1 MKMNQLKGSY
11 GVVRLADGCAVKGP
25 TRDQCPNI
33 NREYIAYHR
42 VTRVLDQVC
51 VPLLKKIFISHDDEK
66 RLKFVTEMKFEDAGK
81 DLLTWFRCWLLFDPI
96 EVLFIPLLSEL
107 KYLHNLGILHGD
119 IHPSNICVKID
130 DRGRPKARLIDF
142 GRSVVLRDE
151 KKWTRHLDKRDFW
164 VDPRTGVVSDQFHMP
179 TPDSK
184 EATLD
189 FAYNISGFR
198 DPMAVIALVANES
211 HDFPEGLMLGPVD
224 DVYGLG
230 ICIVYALTLFLD
242 TPTDWDMLNT
252 VSTRERFDDKLC
264 VLCHILERNPAWNS
278 SFFIGLHERVTPESR
293 NSEDKIKFKASC
305 SAIEIRLQ
313 NLYTLYLHFFDYLKE
328 VYDSETSDLVKA
340 CVHPDRH
347 HRYCHT
353 PSTKRRRIDKEEV
366 IRAGAIETMV
376 ENGSIIH
383 VTVGNCW
390 IMTGVIGSGKIKW
403 WQMADGMMMRKKRG
417 VRVLKLFIE
426 EACKLDRKLQKDKC
440 RDWPFE
446 FDLQKRK
453 WLTMLALHDDPV
465 CDKEQDLVLR
475 QNDTSERVR
484 R

>member
-11 GVVRLADGCAVKGP
+11 GVVRLADGCAVKRP

-42 VTRVLDQVC
+42 VTRVPNQVC
-51 VPLLKKIFISHDDEK
+51 VPLLKKVFISHDDEK

-81 DLLTWFRCWLLFDPI
+81 DLLTWFRCRLLFDPI
-96 EVLFIPLLSEL
+96 EVLFIPLLSAL

-151 KKWTRHLDKRDFW
+151 EKWTRYPDKRDFW
-164 VDPRTGVVSDQFHMP
+164 VDPRTGVVSYQFHMP

-278 SFFIGLHERVTPESR
+278 SFFIDLHERVTPESR

-305 SAIEIRLQ
+305 LAIEIRL
-313 NLYTLYLHFFDYLKE
+313 
-328 VYDSETSDLVKA
+328 
-340 CVHPDRH
+340 
-347 HRYCHT
+347 
-353 PSTKRRRIDKEEV
+353 
-366 IRAGAIETMV
+366 
-376 ENGSIIH
+376 
-383 VTVGNCW
+383 
-390 IMTGVIGSGKIKW
+390 
-403 WQMADGMMMRKKRG
+403 
-417 VRVLKLFIE
+417 
-426 EACKLDRKLQKDKC
+426 
-440 RDWPFE
+440 
-446 FDLQKRK
+446 
-453 WLTMLALHDDPV
+453 
-465 CDKEQDLVLR
+465 
-475 QNDTSERVR
+475 
-484 R
+484 